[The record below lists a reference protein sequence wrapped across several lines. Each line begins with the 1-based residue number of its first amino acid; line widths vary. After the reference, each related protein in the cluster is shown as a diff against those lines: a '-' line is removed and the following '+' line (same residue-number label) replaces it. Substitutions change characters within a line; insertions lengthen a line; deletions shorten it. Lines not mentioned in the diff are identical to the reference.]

1 MSHNESARLCEQQP
15 AHQPGQPCTSACLH
29 KQALTCST
37 DLKAQ
42 ANAASTMRLSNGL
55 TASLMCLTRSVLT
68 SPAVQCNMQRIG
80 AVHCLKQ
87 QRKRTCWVGMKRAPH
102 PLAGR

>member
-1 MSHNESARLCEQQP
+1 MSHGESARLREQHP
-15 AHQPGQPCTSACLH
+15 SHQPGQRCTSAWLH

-37 DLKAQ
+37 VLKAQ

-68 SPAVQCNMQRIG
+68 IPTVQCNMQRACI
-80 AVHCLKQ
+80 VN
-87 QRKRTCWVGMKRAPH
+87 
-102 PLAGR
+102 